1 MPYSIE
7 PQSIVAGLAAIA
19 AWLAALF
26 AYKTYCISKK
36 SLELVQLERTEGE
49 TNICAYLVDSF
60 VKYDDKTNEKKHI
73 FLIEYSNKSEKFDSV
88 TQVFLETYYV
98 NSENRVSSLI
108 SNSEQET
115 EKWLENNEVS
125 SKLPIDIQPRSAV
138 TNWFVFSVSPIA
150 LQSTRIQKYCVIAK
164 NSKGIVATLE
174 SYILREQDFEKKNN

>member
-36 SLELVQLERTEGE
+36 SLDLVQLERTEGE